1 MISQIKNYLAIGAIL
16 MAVFGGYQIGAW
28 RYTAKIESIKSE
40 YAQQNASAV
49 SAALVRYRQLEI
61 EKQRAIDESAKIAK
75 QNKAA
80 ADRLAADVERMRQQ
94 ITASTGG
101 LPSNTPP
108 TVSSTISTIGVVLN
122 ECVERYSALAKNA
135 DGHALDAVTLE
146 RAWPR

>member
-16 MAVFGGYQIGAW
+16 MAMFGGYQIGAW
-28 RYTAKIESIKSE
+28 RYTAKIESLKSD
-40 YAQQNASAV
+40 YAQQNASAA
-49 SAALVRYRQLEI
+49 SAALARYRQLEN

-80 ADRLAADVERMRQQ
+80 ADRLAADVDRMRQQ
-94 ITASTGG
+94 IAASTGS
-101 LPSNTPP
+101 LSSNTPS